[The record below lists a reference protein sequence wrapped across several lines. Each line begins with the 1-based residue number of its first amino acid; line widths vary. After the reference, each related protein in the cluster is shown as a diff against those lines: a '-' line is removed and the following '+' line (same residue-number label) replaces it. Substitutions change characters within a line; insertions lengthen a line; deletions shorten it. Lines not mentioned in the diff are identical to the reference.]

1 VTRSQT
7 IAAAIGVLGLTA
19 SSLTIA
25 ATSPAPAT
33 AHTHATLAPKAADLP
48 AIVWPAEFQPG
59 STDNYVSNEVI
70 VKGLSAETVWPYL
83 VDTRAWP
90 TYYDNAKDIE
100 FHNGAGPQLVAGA
113 RFRFTTF
120 GFPVESEVM
129 EFVPPQGARPGRVAW
144 HGWVEGD
151 ADHRLDVYHAWLIQN
166 LPGNRVRILTQ
177 ESQAGKPARDL
188 RGARPNPMLN
198 KHQEWVEGLA
208 QAAKAKAEIK

>member
-1 VTRSQT
+1 MSQSRFVTTT
-7 IAAAIGVLGLTA
+7 IAALALGVSTLA
-19 SSLTIA
+19 CA
-25 ATSPAPAT
+25 ATPAAGPV
-33 AHTHATLAPKAADLP
+33 HAVAAARHSDLP
-48 AIVWPAEFQPG
+48 AIVWPTRFLPG
-59 STDNYVSNEVI
+59 NTDNYVSNEVI
-70 VKGLSAETVWPYL
+70 VKGLSAESVWPYL

-90 TYYDNAKDIE
+90 TYYDNARDIE
-100 FHNGAGPQLVAGA
+100 FSDGAGPRLVAGS

-188 RGARPNPMLN
+188 HGARPNPMLN
-198 KHQEWVEGLA
+198 KHQEWIEGLA
-208 QAAKAKAEIK
+208 QAARAKVEIK

>member
-1 VTRSQT
+1 MTQSRFMT
-7 IAAAIGVLGLTA
+7 TAIAALALGVSTLA
-19 SSLTIA
+19 Q
-25 ATSPAPAT
+25 ATAPA
-33 AHTHATLAPKAADLP
+33 ARPVHAVAAARNSDLP
-48 AIVWPAEFQPG
+48 AIVWPAQYQPG
-59 STDNYVSNEVI
+59 STDNYVSNEII
-70 VKGLSAETVWPYL
+70 VKGLSAEEVWPYL

-90 TYYDNAKDIE
+90 TYYDNAGDIV
-100 FHNGAGPQLVAGA
+100 FRDGTGPRLVGGS

-188 RGARPNPMLN
+188 RGVRPNPMLN
-198 KHQEWVEGLA
+198 KHQEWIEGLA
-208 QAAKAKAEIK
+208 QAARAKAEIK